1 MKWYNQSTI
10 LRFLIS
16 CLIFTSFLTSQWIS
30 FDLSKADASTFVKQ
44 VKPTIISSVLTGGRS
59 TLLNLTPNQRLGIT
73 VSIPIGLDI
82 AKTSYQSNPFIH
94 PLMVEGQFLITE
106 NLVLKGKMN
115 MFSNGEESVQA
126 AGYGCNYFANSWF
139 SSVSIGWLEG
149 PKHLRI
155 RYVDTAITIKRS
167 LFNMPVLFGAGF
179 NKYKGNILGLNSD
192 NMPGLIENSITYFIT
207 GTELQFAGID
217 IELQTQI
224 HSKFVQFNVTIF
236 RLFF

>member
-1 MKWYNQSTI
+1 MI
-10 LRFLIS
+10 FRFIIY

-30 FDLSKADASTFVKQ
+30 FDLSKADAATFDKQ
-44 VKPTIISSVLTGGRS
+44 VEPTIISSVLTGGRS
-59 TLLNLTPNQRLGIT
+59 TLLNLTPNQRLGIA
-73 VSIPIGLDI
+73 VSMPIGWDI
-82 AKTSYQSNPFIH
+82 AKTSYQLNPFIH
-94 PLMVEGQFLITE
+94 PFMVEGQFLITE

-115 MFSNGEESVQA
+115 MFSNGEESVQV

-149 PKHLRI
+149 PKHLRV
-155 RYVDTAITIKRS
+155 RFVDTAVTMKKS

-179 NKYKGNILGLNSD
+179 NKYRGNILGLNSD
-192 NMPGLIENSITYFIT
+192 ELPGKIENSISYLIAE
-207 GTELQFAGID
+207 TELQFSGID

-224 HSKFVQFNVTIF
+224 HFKFVQFNVTIF

>member
-1 MKWYNQSTI
+1 MI

-16 CLIFTSFLTSQWIS
+16 CLIFSSFLTSQWIS
-30 FDLSKADASTFVKQ
+30 FDVSKADAATFVKQ
-44 VKPTIISSVLTGGRS
+44 VKPTILSSALTGGRS
-59 TLLNLTPNQRLGIT
+59 TMLNLTQNQRLGIA
-73 VSIPIGLDI
+73 VSMPVGWDI

-94 PLMVEGQFLITE
+94 PFMVEGQFLITE
-106 NLVLKGKMN
+106 NLVIKGKMN

-149 PKHLRI
+149 PKHLRV

-167 LFNMPVLFGAGF
+167 LFNMPVFFGAGF
-179 NKYKGNILGLNSD
+179 NKYRGNILGLNSD
-192 NMPGLIENSITYFIT
+192 DIPRLIENSISYLIT
-207 GTELQFAGID
+207 GTEIRFNGID
-217 IELQTQI
+217 IEIQTQI